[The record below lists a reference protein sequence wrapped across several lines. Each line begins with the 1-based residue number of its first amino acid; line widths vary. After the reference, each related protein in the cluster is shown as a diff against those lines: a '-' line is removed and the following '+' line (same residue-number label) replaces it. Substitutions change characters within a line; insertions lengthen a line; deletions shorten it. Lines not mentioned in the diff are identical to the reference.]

1 MKIKFNYFSVI
12 NLSMLIIPAFVFLMI
27 YTTNI
32 NIGSTNM
39 HFNVNLNKIAGYL
52 KFLFASKST
61 MMFDIAYH
69 NFILSLIFCLLTMF
83 SFGLLGVFSLIS
95 TFSIAAITIKTSP
108 DFFTISF
115 VILEMFG
122 MLIAILGGNYIA
134 HQRAKNKVSLNKMFL
149 LIFILIITLALIY
162 TLAAYIESDLLYN
175 IQR

>member
-1 MKIKFNYFSVI
+1 
-12 NLSMLIIPAFVFLMI
+12 
-27 YTTNI
+27 
-32 NIGSTNM
+32 
-39 HFNVNLNKIAGYL
+39 
-52 KFLFASKST
+52 

-115 VILEMFG
+115 VILEMLG
-122 MLIAILGGNYIA
+122 MLIAVLGGNYIA
-134 HQRAKNKVSLNKMFL
+134 YQRAKNKISLNKMFL